1 MTSSTSHFAFAGD
14 TNVYIYKRP
23 SNKMEKILPFT
34 DAVVTYIAFN
44 PNKPNLLGAATIV
57 PNFQLWDLNVD

>member
-1 MTSSTSHFAFAGD
+1 
-14 TNVYIYKRP
+14 
-23 SNKMEKILPFT
+23 MEKILPFT